1 MRKDDN
7 SKTTKRRNEKM
18 ETNLPRKTIGNKLN
32 SKQEIAH
39 EEIPTAQQKSQIL
52 LVVVTPL
59 IVEKI
64 LGRQEIFY

>member
-39 EEIPTAQQKSQIL
+39 EEMPTAQQKI
-52 LVVVTPL
+52 
-59 IVEKI
+59 
-64 LGRQEIFY
+64 